1 MSKRSM
7 HVHELEDGALY
18 GDGDQWTRGPVIGKS
33 GCGVVFL
40 ATLNKYKRRRTIANR
55 LRPVMAV
62 KSAGVSTSLPL
73 MNERMVLDELQ
84 DCRYIRRIFGAETTS
99 GNGGEPAYNLLLEY
113 PSGGTLEDL
122 IERSGGDG
130 LPENDVW
137 RYTKSLLLGLVHLHD
152 HGYVHRNLK
161 PGNVVLL
168 RCSSTEFMAKI
179 GNYESVAKTEK
190 LKKTL
195 WRPYSRTGVEYL
207 SPEAFSGG
215 NQGPAA
221 DVWAVGCIVYE
232 MLTGKSVWEGRE
244 EEEIRAELW
253 KMKKGR
259 RRMDFNS
266 NGVSENGKDF
276 LNCCFEREAESRWTA
291 DRLLRLPFLASMS
304 S

>member
-1 MSKRSM
+1 M
-7 HVHELEDGALY
+7 HLDELEEGALY
-18 GDGDQWTRGPVIGKS
+18 GDGNQWSRGPVIGKS
-33 GCGVVFL
+33 GYAVVFV

-62 KSAGVSTSLPL
+62 KSSG
-73 MNERMVLDELQ
+73 
-84 DCRYIRRIFGAETTS
+84 TTS
-99 GNGGEPAYNLLLEY
+99 GDGGEPAYNLLLEY

-122 IERSGGDG
+122 IARSGGIG

-161 PGNVVLL
+161 PNNVVLL
-168 RCSSTEFMAKI
+168 RYSSTEFIAKI
-179 GNYESVAKTEK
+179 GNYESVVKIEK

-195 WRPYSRTGVEYL
+195 WRPYSRTGVDYL

-215 NQGPAA
+215 NQGHAA

-244 EEEIRAELW
+244 EVEIRAELRN
-253 KMKKGR
+253 MKKGR
-259 RRMDFNS
+259 GRINFNP
-266 NGVSENGKDF
+266 NGVSENGKEF
-276 LNCCFEREAESRWTA
+276 LKGCFETEAKSRWTA
-291 DRLLRLPFLASMS
+291 ERLLRLPFLASTS